1 MSAISLIDE
10 RKYYSFGSAKGLK
23 PVRLWVGKIDEPGDL
38 TGNMQ
43 EPVVSTVVT
52 SLRDGM
58 PFIGHAP
65 FRLSALLAEPF
76 QQLVP
81 FELELGN
88 FQKKYVEWRELWDL
102 GEASVWDIGPAEVY
116 RDAISYLMGKG
127 KQ

>member
-1 MSAISLIDE
+1 VSGISLIDE
-10 RKYYSFGSAKGLK
+10 RKYYSFGSSKGLK
-23 PVRLWVGKIDEPGDL
+23 PVRLWVGRIDEPSDL
-38 TGNMQ
+38 RGNLQ
-43 EPVVSTVVT
+43 EPVISTILT

-65 FRLSALLAEPF
+65 FHLSTLLAEPF
-76 QQLVP
+76 QQVLP
-81 FELELGN
+81 FDLELGN
-88 FQKKYVEWRELWDL
+88 FQKKYIEWRELWDL

>member
-1 MSAISLIDE
+1 MSGIRLIDE
-10 RKYYSFGSAKGLK
+10 RKFYSFGSAKGLK
-23 PVRLWVGKIDEPGDL
+23 PVRLWVGRIDEPSDL
-38 TGNMQ
+38 TGQLQ

-65 FRLSALLAEPF
+65 FLLSTLLAEPF
-76 QQLVP
+76 QQLAP
-81 FELELGN
+81 FELDLGN
-88 FQKKYVEWRELWDL
+88 FQAQYIDWRELWDL

-116 RDAISYLMGKG
+116 RDAITYLMGKG